1 MGESNTIYYI
11 VGFIVIAHF
20 VIGIGILVYKISK
33 APKSKDNETDEVSTN
48 HQERT

>member
-20 VIGIGILVYKISK
+20 VIGFGILVYKISK
-33 APKSKDNETDEVSTN
+33 APKSEDTELDEASTH
-48 HQERT
+48 HQEKT